1 MRASRKRFFLLAVLL
16 GAAAFG
22 SACSRSSEAAET
34 IGAVGS
40 IQGSVELVR
49 EGASRK
55 AVADEDLLAGDE
67 LTVDES
73 GSATF
78 RLGEDTMF
86 ELVRGSA
93 LLRDTDSVKLTGAT
107 LLVSSSTPVELGV
120 DELDVSFKS
129 GAVRMELPG
138 PGRVAAYEVED
149 LTLSS
154 GDQDVPL
161 PQLWQ
166 VSVAEDGK
174 LDQARPVQFT
184 RDDPLDAVHL
194 AHALD
199 VDGKLGNLLRG
210 AEPQLAAGD
219 GSSLN
224 ARLAA
229 AGISAESLAR
239 FTSAT
244 RSDQLMG
251 LAFAKEWKK
260 DAPAEVAKGF
270 EQALA
275 LNVLGA
281 TWGLVAQNF
290 DVNGDALSAA
300 LQAELTAV
308 LFPAGANIDRLV
320 PAPPPAPPAPR
331 PTAVT
336 PPRPTGQPAPGPAPA
351 PAPQPGPQSP
361 TPPGLIGPVIDP
373 LRPLLPGELEAI
385 IDELY
390 GLVHGLV
397 PLV

>member
-1 MRASRKRFFLLAVLL
+1 MLLLT
-16 GAAAFG
+16 AALG
-22 SACSRSSEAAET
+22 SACSNPSEASET
-34 IGAVGS
+34 IGAVGD
-40 IQGSVELVR
+40 IRGSVELVR
-49 EGASRK
+49 DGSSRK
-55 AVADEDLLAGDE
+55 AVADEDLLEGDE
-67 LTVDES
+67 LTIDGS

-78 RLGEDTMF
+78 RLGDGTNF
-86 ELVRGSA
+86 ELARGSA
-93 LLRDTDSVKLTGAT
+93 LLAKTDAVELTDAT
-107 LLVSSSTPVELGV
+107 LLVSSSKPVRLDLDGVEL
-120 DELDVSFKS
+120 SFKS
-129 GAVRMELPG
+129 GAVRVDRAG

-149 LTLSS
+149 LMLSG
-154 GDQDVPL
+154 GDPDVPL

-166 VSVAEDGK
+166 VSLAEDGK
-174 LDQARPVQFT
+174 LDQARPLQFS
-184 RDDPLDAVHL
+184 RDDALDAGQL

-210 AEPQLAAGD
+210 AEPQLAATD

-224 ARLAA
+224 ARLAE
-229 AGISAESLAR
+229 AGIAPESLAR
-239 FTSAT
+239 FTPAT

-275 LNVLGA
+275 LKVLGA

-290 DVNGDALSAA
+290 DVDADGLSSG

-308 LFPAGANIDRLV
+308 LFPTGTNPADRLV
-320 PAPPPAPPAPR
+320 PAPPPAPVSPR
-331 PTAVT
+331 PTAAV
-336 PPRPTGQPAPGPAPA
+336 PRPAGQPAPPAP
-351 PAPQPGPQSP
+351 PAPQPGTAGTPSP
-361 TPPGLIGPVIDP
+361 TPPGLVGPVLDP

>member
-1 MRASRKRFFLLAVLL
+1 VVVLL
-16 GAAAFG
+16 LAAAFG
-22 SACSRSSEAAET
+22 SACSQPSDAAES
-34 IGAVGS
+34 IGAMTG
-40 IQGSVELVR
+40 IQGSVELTR
-49 EGASRK
+49 EGSSRK

-67 LTVDES
+67 LTVEES

-78 RLGEDTMF
+78 RLGESANF
-86 ELVRGSA
+86 ELAGGSA
-93 LLRDTDSVKLTGAT
+93 LLRDGGSVRLTEAT
-107 LLVSSSTPVELGV
+107 LLVSSSEPVELDLG
-120 DELDVSFKS
+120 ELELSFLS
-129 GAVRMELPG
+129 GAVRLELPA

-149 LTLSS
+149 LMLKS

-174 LDQARPVQFT
+174 LDQARPLQFS
-184 RDDPLDAVHL
+184 RDDPLDAGQL

-224 ARLAA
+224 ARVMAS
-229 AGISAESLAR
+229 GVSAESLAR
-239 FTSAT
+239 FSTVT

-260 DAPAEVAKGF
+260 ETPEDLATGF
-270 EQALA
+270 EQVLV
-275 LNVLGA
+275 LKLLGA
-281 TWGLVAQNF
+281 TWGLIAQNY
-290 DVNGDALSAA
+290 DVGADALSAG
-300 LQAELTAV
+300 LQSELTAV
-308 LFPAGANIDRLV
+308 LFPSGVDAVDRLV
-320 PAPPPAPPAPR
+320 PVPPPAPPARR
-331 PTAVT
+331 PPVVA
-336 PPRPTGQPAPGPAPA
+336 PPRPTGQPAPAPAPA
-351 PAPQPGPQSP
+351 PAPQPGSPATPSP

-373 LRPLLPGELEAI
+373 LRPLLPAELEAI